1 MRKKLRTLLFALVA
15 IVIHADTFDVG
26 TLKHSTLSNT
36 LLLKKLKNLFAPPV
50 GPGMPRPY
58 NRHNI

>member
-1 MRKKLRTLLFALVA
+1 MMRKKLRTLLFALVA

-26 TLKHSTLSNT
+26 TLKYSTLSNT
-36 LLLKKLKNLFAPPV
+36 LLLKKLKNLFAPL
-50 GPGMPRPY
+50 GMPRPY